1 MGGRRC
7 AIATLCAA
15 LASSSGCLSD
25 LTKPPGLDGG
35 GEGEDGGGGEPDA
48 GGGGPRC
55 DPALPFGEPVLL
67 TTAPSSINTTWE
79 DGWPRV
85 SRDDLTLYWVR
96 AQERDGGRFLG
107 GNLFFVTRDAPDTL
121 FDSETSMYEQEF
133 SSDANNDAPF
143 LSPDATELYYSN
155 AVDHIF
161 VSDRGAGGGLFPY
174 PGELVNFGT
183 EGVRDMHP
191 YLVGDDRMYF
201 TSSRSGSPDV
211 LRVYSS
217 TRSGADWNSP
227 TSLNIGPDIQ
237 QIAPVVSSDHRVL
250 FFSADGTL
258 YRAVR
263 GGGGTFETALPAD
276 DLNEGISYPG
286 SLSRDDCILYFHS
299 DRSGGDFDIWIAQA
313 TVIDD

>member
-1 MGGRRC
+1 VALSFFRIGPPSPAAAGRGFERTCYRRHVGGRRC

-107 GNLFFVTRDAPDTL
+107 GNLFFRRQPGHIADSKNDLGATIRFTL
-121 FDSETSMYEQEF
+121 GF
-133 SSDANNDAPF
+133 
-143 LSPDATELYYSN
+143 
-155 AVDHIF
+155 
-161 VSDRGAGGGLFPY
+161 
-174 PGELVNFGT
+174 
-183 EGVRDMHP
+183 
-191 YLVGDDRMYF
+191 
-201 TSSRSGSPDV
+201 
-211 LRVYSS
+211 
-217 TRSGADWNSP
+217 
-227 TSLNIGPDIQ
+227 
-237 QIAPVVSSDHRVL
+237 
-250 FFSADGTL
+250 
-258 YRAVR
+258 
-263 GGGGTFETALPAD
+263 
-276 DLNEGISYPG
+276 
-286 SLSRDDCILYFHS
+286 
-299 DRSGGDFDIWIAQA
+299 
-313 TVIDD
+313 